1 MKTRSAL
8 IVAVL
13 GAASLGLTACGAGQ
27 ISQTADQVA
36 AVDGASGQTED
47 AAVYV
52 RDVTVLVNDSNQA
65 SLKFTAMNDEKKAGE
80 AVVLQGVKVE
90 NTPVNVAA
98 NPHIGSGCSLVIN
111 TPRQN
116 EVQPSASHDAMCA
129 EYGIATVA
137 DPGAVP
143 GQQRT
148 VTFSFSNG
156 DITVNAPVSKEL

>member
-8 IVAVL
+8 IIAVL

-36 AVDGASGQTED
+36 AVDGASGHTED
-47 AAVYV
+47 AAVQV
-52 RDVTVLVNDSNQA
+52 RDVTILVNDSSQA
-65 SLKFTAMNDEKKAGE
+65 SLKFTATNDEKKAGE
-80 AVVLQGVKVE
+80 TVTLQSVKVE

-98 NPHIGSGCSLVIN
+98 DKNIGSGCSLIIN

-116 EVQPSASHDAMCA
+116 EVQPSAARNTMCA
-129 EYGIATVA
+129 EYGIATID

-156 DITVNAPVSKEL
+156 DITVNAPVSKEF

>member
-8 IVAVL
+8 AIAVI

-36 AVDGASGQTED
+36 AVDGASGHTED
-47 AAVYV
+47 TAVNV
-52 RDVTVLVNDSNQA
+52 RDVTILVTDSSQA
-65 SLKFTAMNDEKKAGE
+65 SLKFTAVNDEKVGGE
-80 AVVLQGVKVE
+80 AVNLNSVTVDG
-90 NTPVNVAA
+90 TPVQLAA
-98 NPHIGSGCSLVIN
+98 NPNIGSGCSLIVN

-116 EVQPSASHDAMCA
+116 EVQPSADRAHMCA
-129 EYGIATVA
+129 EYGIATIA

-143 GQQRT
+143 GQQRK

-156 DITVNAPVSKEL
+156 DVTVNAPVSKEL